1 MEEENDSLRMTNIVN
16 VLNYT
21 GIGDKATRRK
31 TFFTIRLAK
40 LVNDIQ
46 NKTFIEII
54 ENFDSLEGN
63 GLKVIIPSKLFDI
76 FTRLE
81 VLMGLKLNGHFDT
94 LTEAS
99 NLIDD
104 LYKRGEIE
112 SEQPYRHSHNK
123 LHTQ

>member
-31 TFFTIRLAK
+31 TFSTIRLPK
-40 LVNDIQ
+40 LVNDNQ
-46 NKTFIEII
+46 NKTFIEIK
-54 ENFDSLEGN
+54 ENFDSLEGH
-63 GLKVIIPSKLFDI
+63 GLIIIIPSKIFDI
-76 FTRLE
+76 FTRLG
-81 VLMGLKLNGHFDT
+81 VLMGLKINGHIDT

-99 NLIDD
+99 NLNDD

-112 SEQPYRHSHNK
+112 SEQPYRNSPNK